1 MEVMRELRPL
11 LTRIFNE
18 SDKLYEKIAT
28 LESKIQELTE
38 ELNHYKGISGEAKQ
52 SQQTKKEPTIIHF
65 DDRKTANHSEVSEVK
80 EASEHEHEQR
90 EDVSE
95 KPEEKKRRRGMTE
108 EERRKVKTEQQR
120 LRRQRLKEAAN
131 KQ

>member
-28 LESKIQELTE
+28 LESTIQELTE
-38 ELNHYKGISGEAKQ
+38 ELNHYKALSGETAKPP
-52 SQQTKKEPTIIHF
+52 QQTKKEPTIIHF
-65 DDRKTANHSEVSEVK
+65 DDRNAKETPANPIEPNEKTQTIPTQQTEEP
-80 EASEHEHEQR
+80 
-90 EDVSE
+90 E
-95 KPEEKKRRRGMTE
+95 KKKRRRGMTE

-120 LRRQRLKEAAN
+120 LRRQRLKEAEN
-131 KQ
+131 K

>member
-28 LESKIQELTE
+28 LESTIQELTE
-38 ELNHYKGISGEAKQ
+38 ELNHYKALSGETPKPA
-52 SQQTKKEPTIIHF
+52 QQTKKEPTIIHF
-65 DDRKTANHSEVSEVK
+65 DDRNAKETQANPIEPN
-80 EASEHEHEQR
+80 EQTTPTQQT
-90 EDVSE
+90 EEPE
-95 KPEEKKRRRGMTE
+95 KKKRRRGMTE

-131 KQ
+131 K